1 MKLDHKEKQIL
12 KVALIAIT
20 FYFALLRIDA
30 VMKAGSFLLSLAK
43 PFLIGGAIAF
53 VLNLPMRK
61 IESML
66 EKAKV
71 KKGLR
76 PLAFLLTIV
85 VVLAVISAFLLIV
98 VPQLAQAVETLI
110 ARLQILFTQIP
121 EFFTENSGHL
131 TLIEEYINSLAI
143 DWKAMEDS
151 LINLIKNFAKGF
163 LGSSTGFVSGVAS
176 GFTTLLFSLI
186 FAIYILLGK
195 EKIGDGLKELLT
207 SVFPHEI
214 CKKIFHILAVTNKSF
229 SSFLTGQCLE
239 SVIIGAMFVVA
250 MSLTGMPYAFLVGII
265 IAVTALIPV
274 FGAFIGCGVGVV
286 LIALENPV
294 QALWFVVLFLII
306 QQIEGNII
314 YPRVVGGSIGL
325 PSILVFMS
333 VIVGSSVMGVMG
345 MLLFIPLVSVLYTL
359 VREFVVSKKY
369 KLDKPVEKE

>member
-1 MKLDHKEKQIL
+1 MKLDYKEKQIL

-30 VMKAGSFLLSLAK
+30 VMAFGRFLFSLAK

-66 EKAKV
+66 KKAKV

-76 PLAFLLTIV
+76 PLAFILTIV
-85 VVLAVISAFLLIV
+85 LVLAVIGAFLLIV

-110 ARLQILFTQIP
+110 IRLQLLFVQIP
-121 EFFTENSGHL
+121 EFFAENAGHL

-143 DWKAMEDS
+143 DWQTLGDN
-151 LINLIKNFAKGF
+151 LINLLKNFAKGF
-163 LGSSTGFVSGVAS
+163 VGSSTGFVSGLVS
-176 GFTTLLFSLI
+176 GFTTFLFSLI

-195 EKIGDGLKELLT
+195 EKIGEGLKELITAVL
-207 SVFPHEI
+207 PQKI
-214 CKKIFHILAVTNKSF
+214 CKKIFHVLAVTNKSF

-239 SVIIGAMFVVA
+239 AVILGAMFVVA
-250 MSLTGMPYAFLVGII
+250 MSLAGMPYAFLVGII
-265 IAVTALIPV
+265 ISVTALIPV

-294 QALWFVVLFLII
+294 QALWFVLMFLVI
-306 QQIEGNII
+306 QQIEGNLI
-314 YPRVVGGSIGL
+314 YPRVVGSSIGL

-359 VREFVVSKKY
+359 TREFVISKKY
-369 KLDKPVEKE
+369 RLQKPVEKQ

>member
-1 MKLDHKEKQIL
+1 MKLDYKEKQIL

-20 FYFALLRIDA
+20 FYFTLLRIDA
-30 VMKAGSFLLSLAK
+30 VMAFGRFLFSLAK

-76 PLAFLLTIV
+76 SLAFILTIV
-85 VVLAVISAFLLIV
+85 VVLAVIGAFLLIV

-110 ARLQILFTQIP
+110 IRLQLLFVQIP
-121 EFFTENSGHL
+121 EFLTENAGHL

-143 DWKAMEDS
+143 DWQTLGDN
-151 LINLIKNFAKGF
+151 LINLLKNFAKGF
-163 LGSSTGFVSGVAS
+163 VGSSTGFVSGLVS
-176 GFTTLLFSLI
+176 GFTTFLFSLI

-195 EKIGDGLKELLT
+195 EKIGEGLKELITAVL
-207 SVFPHEI
+207 PQKI
-214 CKKIFHILAVTNKSF
+214 CKKIFHVLAVTNKSF

-239 SVIIGAMFVVA
+239 AVILGAMFVVA
-250 MSLTGMPYAFLVGII
+250 MSLAGMPYAFLVGII
-265 IAVTALIPV
+265 ISVTALIPV

-294 QALWFVVLFLII
+294 QALWFVLMFLVI
-306 QQIEGNII
+306 QQIEGNLI
-314 YPRVVGGSIGL
+314 YPRVVGSSIGL

-359 VREFVVSKKY
+359 TREFVISKKY
-369 KLDKPVEKE
+369 RMQKPVEKQ